1 MNESLSQS
9 RTALDVLKQVYGYG
23 NFRGDQAAVIE
34 HVLSG
39 QDTLVIMPTGG
50 GKSVCYQIP
59 SLLAPGIGVVVS
71 PLIALM
77 RDQVQALTQL
87 GVRAAYLNSSLSA
100 EAQRQVIEQV
110 RSNTLDMLY
119 IAPERLLQEQTL
131 TLLADCQVSLFA
143 IDEAHCVSSWGHDFR
158 QDYLTLNRL
167 AATFPDVPRI
177 ALTATAD
184 ARTRADIIA
193 RLELNNP
200 QQFIGGF
207 DRPNICYS
215 VQPKTDA
222 KAQLKVFLAD
232 REGEAGIVYCLSRK
246 SVESNAE
253 WLHQQGF
260 DALPYHAGLSAEER
274 NHHQGRFLRDDGVI
288 IVATIAFGMGI
299 DKPDVRF
306 VAHMDLPKS
315 VEAYYQETGRAGRD
329 GAPADAWMIYGLQDV
344 VRLSRMVEES
354 EANDDHKRIERA
366 KLDALLGWC
375 EVTTCRRRHLVGY
388 FGETLGED
396 CGNCDI
402 CLRPPITWDGTEA
415 AQKALSCVYR
425 TEQRFG
431 AGHVI
436 DVLRGQQRDKVQRFR
451 HDQLSTFGIGR
462 EFSDNQWRSIFRQ
475 LVVHGYLRVDQAGYG
490 ALKLTEKSRG
500 LLRGEETLM
509 LRETPVQE
517 KAQGKEK
524 KRSREALTRKGRV
537 LEIEEEA
544 LMDALRAT
552 RKQIA
557 DENGVPP
564 FVVFHDA
571 TLIGM
576 IDARPRDLNE
586 MLEIAGIGQAKLQK
600 YGQRFLEVLAQH

>member
-9 RTALDVLKQVYGYG
+9 PTALDVLKQVYGYG

-39 QDTLVIMPTGG
+39 RDALVIMPTGG

-59 SLLAPGIGVVVS
+59 SLLAPGMGVVVS

-87 GVRAAYLNSSLSA
+87 GVQAAYLNSSLSA

-131 TLLADCQVSLFA
+131 TLLAECQVSLFA

-167 AATFPDVPRI
+167 GAAFPDVPRI

-222 KAQLKVFLAD
+222 KAQLQAFLAD

-246 SVESNAE
+246 SVAATAE

-329 GAPADAWMIYGLQDV
+329 GAPADAWMVYGLQDV

-517 KAQGKEK
+517 KARGKAK
-524 KRSREALTRKGRV
+524 KRSHEALTRKGRV

>member
-34 HVLSG
+34 HVLNG
-39 QDTLVIMPTGG
+39 RDALVIMPTGG

-59 SLLAPGIGVVVS
+59 SLLAPGMGVVVS

-167 AATFPDVPRI
+167 AAAFPDVPRI

-222 KAQLKVFLAD
+222 KAQLKAFLAD

-246 SVESNAE
+246 SVESTAE

-329 GAPADAWMIYGLQDV
+329 GAPADAWMVYGLQDV

-388 FGETLGED
+388 FGETLDED

-431 AGHVI
+431 AGHII

-517 KAQGKEK
+517 KARGKAK

-544 LMDALRAT
+544 LMDALRAA

>member
-39 QDTLVIMPTGG
+39 RDALVIMPTGG

-59 SLLAPGIGVVVS
+59 SLLAPGMGVVVS

-77 RDQVQALTQL
+77 RDQVQALIQL
-87 GVRAAYLNSSLSA
+87 GVQAAYLNSSLSA

-131 TLLADCQVSLFA
+131 TLLAECQVSLFA

-167 AATFPDVPRI
+167 GAAFPDVPRI

-222 KAQLKVFLAD
+222 KAQLQAFLAD

-246 SVESNAE
+246 SVAATAE

-329 GAPADAWMIYGLQDV
+329 GAPADAWMVYGLQDV

-517 KAQGKEK
+517 KARGKAK
-524 KRSREALTRKGRV
+524 KRSHEALTRKGRV

-544 LMDALRAT
+544 LMDTLRAT